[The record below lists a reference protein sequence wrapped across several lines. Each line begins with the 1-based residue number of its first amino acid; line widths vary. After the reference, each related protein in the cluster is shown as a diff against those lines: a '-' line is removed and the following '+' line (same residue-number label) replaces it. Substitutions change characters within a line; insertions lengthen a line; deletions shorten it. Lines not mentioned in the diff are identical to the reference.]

1 MVRDVIKFFPEA
13 KKNKAIINQPSGEWI
28 KDLGIYL
35 WTSPGKQQC
44 QAAKADCTRQQG
56 NKKVKHHISP
66 NPSLNNPLSHLL
78 LLQLKHVSY
87 QTGLRLGFSSITS
100 HSASVFV
107 RICVPLFHVLEIEK
121 KKKGNILQRM
131 ILPISWVRKMRSN
144 PIILDPYSSKGWT
157 RESTL

>member
-1 MVRDVIKFFPEA
+1 M
-13 KKNKAIINQPSGEWI
+13 
-28 KDLGIYL
+28 

-121 KKKGNILQRM
+121 KKKKGNILQRM

-157 RESTL
+157 RESTLQNRRPLES